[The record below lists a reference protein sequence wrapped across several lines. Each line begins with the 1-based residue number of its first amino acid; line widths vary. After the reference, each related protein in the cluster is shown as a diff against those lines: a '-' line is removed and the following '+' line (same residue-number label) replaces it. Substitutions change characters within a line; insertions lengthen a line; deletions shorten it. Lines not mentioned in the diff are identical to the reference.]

1 MEINTELTPTPH
13 SERNHGIEL
22 LRIFAMLL
30 AAVLHILKK
39 GGVITASEGNL
50 AAYSTVWLLE
60 AAAYCAVNCYALIS
74 GYVGYSDR
82 PKPLRLARCIELW
95 LQVVFYSVIIT
106 TVYCIAGVGSVG
118 VSDFADAFL
127 PVTSK
132 QYWYFT
138 AYIGM
143 FFFIPLLNAL
153 VRRLNRRA
161 LVSLCIMLIAV
172 FSLYDTFAS
181 FWKKDPLAL
190 VGGHSP
196 LWLGVL
202 YIFGAAMKKLRV
214 PESMSSK
221 KALLIY
227 ASAAVFT
234 ALFKITGDRLLRF
247 VPGSLFVRDT
257 SPTVLLCAAAL
268 FALQLLPERRA
279 ALAAAGLVCAALLT
293 ASITETNIMSAQG
306 ESSYATYNQNATIN
320 SVGTA
325 EYLIDGAS
333 SYEAIWA
340 QPKPASDDLHL
351 VSYEKREGVAYVSV
365 ENDGGEAAI
374 SLPIYNYGNY
384 YAADESGTPF
394 AITSGEN
401 MRIVLTV
408 PAGYTG
414 TIHVRYHAPGYWR
427 AFEALSAVSL
437 LGVIGCGAFVRRKR
451 RTPATV

>member
-1 MEINTELTPTPH
+1 MEINTELNPTPH

-118 VSDFADAFL
+118 VSNFADAFL

-268 FALQLLPERRA
+268 
-279 ALAAAGLVCAALLT
+279 LV
-293 ASITETNIMSAQG
+293 
-306 ESSYATYNQNATIN
+306 
-320 SVGTA
+320 
-325 EYLIDGAS
+325 
-333 SYEAIWA
+333 
-340 QPKPASDDLHL
+340 
-351 VSYEKREGVAYVSV
+351 
-365 ENDGGEAAI
+365 
-374 SLPIYNYGNY
+374 
-384 YAADESGTPF
+384 
-394 AITSGEN
+394 
-401 MRIVLTV
+401 
-408 PAGYTG
+408 
-414 TIHVRYHAPGYWR
+414 
-427 AFEALSAVSL
+427 
-437 LGVIGCGAFVRRKR
+437 AFVRFKPGRKLTEFAVLFAPAAFGVYLLHVSPLVFEHVIGNRFAFIGRLPFPLIPFAVLASAGVILAVGLAADKVRILLFKALGVPKLCRKAEKSIR
-451 RTPATV
+451 RLWMHVVDAAANRE

>member
-1 MEINTELTPTPH
+1 MEINTELNPMPH

-202 YIFGAAMKKLRV
+202 YIFGAAMKKLHV

-268 FALQLLPERRA
+268 SVAFARFKPGRKLTEFAVLFAPAAFGVYLLHVSPLVFEHVIGNRFAFIGRLPFPLIPFA
-279 ALAAAGLVCAALLT
+279 VLASAGVILAVGLAADKVRILLFK
-293 ASITETNIMSAQG
+293 A
-306 ESSYATYNQNATIN
+306 
-320 SVGTA
+320 
-325 EYLIDGAS
+325 
-333 SYEAIWA
+333 
-340 QPKPASDDLHL
+340 
-351 VSYEKREGVAYVSV
+351 
-365 ENDGGEAAI
+365 
-374 SLPIYNYGNY
+374 
-384 YAADESGTPF
+384 
-394 AITSGEN
+394 
-401 MRIVLTV
+401 
-408 PAGYTG
+408 
-414 TIHVRYHAPGYWR
+414 
-427 AFEALSAVSL
+427 
-437 LGVIGCGAFVRRKR
+437 LGVPKMCRKAEKSIRRLWMHVVDAAANR
-451 RTPATV
+451 E

>member
-1 MEINTELTPTPH
+1 MEINTELNPTPH

-22 LRIFAMLL
+22 LLIFAMLL

-106 TVYCIAGVGSVG
+106 TVYCIAGVGFVG

-268 FALQLLPERRA
+268 LVAFARFKPCRKLTEFAVLFAPAAFGVYLLHVSPLVFEHVIGNRFAFIGRLPFPLLPFA
-279 ALAAAGLVCAALLT
+279 VLASAGVILAVGLAADKVRILLFK
-293 ASITETNIMSAQG
+293 A
-306 ESSYATYNQNATIN
+306 
-320 SVGTA
+320 
-325 EYLIDGAS
+325 
-333 SYEAIWA
+333 
-340 QPKPASDDLHL
+340 
-351 VSYEKREGVAYVSV
+351 
-365 ENDGGEAAI
+365 
-374 SLPIYNYGNY
+374 
-384 YAADESGTPF
+384 
-394 AITSGEN
+394 
-401 MRIVLTV
+401 
-408 PAGYTG
+408 
-414 TIHVRYHAPGYWR
+414 
-427 AFEALSAVSL
+427 
-437 LGVIGCGAFVRRKR
+437 LGVPKLCRKAEKSIRRLWMHVVDAAANR
-451 RTPATV
+451 E

>member
-1 MEINTELTPTPH
+1 
-13 SERNHGIEL
+13 
-22 LRIFAMLL
+22 MLL

-268 FALQLLPERRA
+268 LVAFARLKPCRKLTEFAVLFAPAAFGVYLLHVSPLVFEHVIGNRFAFIGRLPFPLIPFAVLASAGVILAVGLTADKVRILLFKALGVPKLCRKAENSIRR
-279 ALAAAGLVCAALLT
+279 LWMHVVDAAA
-293 ASITETNIMSAQG
+293 N
-306 ESSYATYNQNATIN
+306 
-320 SVGTA
+320 
-325 EYLIDGAS
+325 
-333 SYEAIWA
+333 
-340 QPKPASDDLHL
+340 
-351 VSYEKREGVAYVSV
+351 RE
-365 ENDGGEAAI
+365 
-374 SLPIYNYGNY
+374 
-384 YAADESGTPF
+384 
-394 AITSGEN
+394 
-401 MRIVLTV
+401 
-408 PAGYTG
+408 
-414 TIHVRYHAPGYWR
+414 
-427 AFEALSAVSL
+427 
-437 LGVIGCGAFVRRKR
+437 
-451 RTPATV
+451 

>member
-1 MEINTELTPTPH
+1 MEINTELNPTPH
-13 SERNHGIEL
+13 SARNHGIEL

-153 VRRLNRRA
+153 VRRVNRRA

-268 FALQLLPERRA
+268 SVAFARFKPCRKLTEFAVLFAPAAFGVYLLHVSPLVFEHVIGNRFA
-279 ALAAAGLVCAALLT
+279 FIGGLPFPLIPFAVLASAGVILVVGLAADKVRILLFK
-293 ASITETNIMSAQG
+293 A
-306 ESSYATYNQNATIN
+306 
-320 SVGTA
+320 
-325 EYLIDGAS
+325 
-333 SYEAIWA
+333 
-340 QPKPASDDLHL
+340 
-351 VSYEKREGVAYVSV
+351 
-365 ENDGGEAAI
+365 
-374 SLPIYNYGNY
+374 
-384 YAADESGTPF
+384 
-394 AITSGEN
+394 
-401 MRIVLTV
+401 
-408 PAGYTG
+408 
-414 TIHVRYHAPGYWR
+414 
-427 AFEALSAVSL
+427 
-437 LGVIGCGAFVRRKR
+437 LGVPKMCRKAEKSIRRLWMHVVDAAANR
-451 RTPATV
+451 E

>member
-1 MEINTELTPTPH
+1 MEINTELNPTPH

-202 YIFGAAMKKLRV
+202 YIFGAAMKKLRI

-268 FALQLLPERRA
+268 LVAFARFKPDRKLIEFAVLFAPAAFGVYLLHVSPLVFEHVIGNRFAFIGRLPFPLLPFA
-279 ALAAAGLVCAALLT
+279 VLASAGVILAVGLAADKVRILLFK
-293 ASITETNIMSAQG
+293 A
-306 ESSYATYNQNATIN
+306 
-320 SVGTA
+320 
-325 EYLIDGAS
+325 
-333 SYEAIWA
+333 
-340 QPKPASDDLHL
+340 
-351 VSYEKREGVAYVSV
+351 
-365 ENDGGEAAI
+365 
-374 SLPIYNYGNY
+374 
-384 YAADESGTPF
+384 
-394 AITSGEN
+394 
-401 MRIVLTV
+401 
-408 PAGYTG
+408 
-414 TIHVRYHAPGYWR
+414 
-427 AFEALSAVSL
+427 
-437 LGVIGCGAFVRRKR
+437 LGVPKLCRKAEKSIRRLWMHVVDAAANR
-451 RTPATV
+451 E

>member
-1 MEINTELTPTPH
+1 MEINTELNPTPH

-106 TVYCIAGVGSVG
+106 TVYCIAGVGFVG

-127 PVTSK
+127 PMTSK

-268 FALQLLPERRA
+268 LVAFARFKPCRKLTEFAVLFAPAAFGVYLLHVSPLVFEHVIGNRFAFIGRLPFPLLPFA
-279 ALAAAGLVCAALLT
+279 VLASAGVILAVGLAADKVRILLFK
-293 ASITETNIMSAQG
+293 A
-306 ESSYATYNQNATIN
+306 
-320 SVGTA
+320 
-325 EYLIDGAS
+325 
-333 SYEAIWA
+333 
-340 QPKPASDDLHL
+340 
-351 VSYEKREGVAYVSV
+351 
-365 ENDGGEAAI
+365 
-374 SLPIYNYGNY
+374 
-384 YAADESGTPF
+384 
-394 AITSGEN
+394 
-401 MRIVLTV
+401 
-408 PAGYTG
+408 
-414 TIHVRYHAPGYWR
+414 
-427 AFEALSAVSL
+427 
-437 LGVIGCGAFVRRKR
+437 LGVPKLCRKAEKSIRRLWMHVVDAAANR
-451 RTPATV
+451 E

>member
-1 MEINTELTPTPH
+1 MKINTELNPTPH

-268 FALQLLPERRA
+268 LVAFAHFKPGRKLTEFAVLFAPAAFGVYLLHVSPLVFEHVIGNRFAFIGRLPFPLIPFA
-279 ALAAAGLVCAALLT
+279 VLASAGVILAVGLAADKVRILLFK
-293 ASITETNIMSAQG
+293 A
-306 ESSYATYNQNATIN
+306 
-320 SVGTA
+320 
-325 EYLIDGAS
+325 
-333 SYEAIWA
+333 
-340 QPKPASDDLHL
+340 
-351 VSYEKREGVAYVSV
+351 
-365 ENDGGEAAI
+365 
-374 SLPIYNYGNY
+374 
-384 YAADESGTPF
+384 
-394 AITSGEN
+394 
-401 MRIVLTV
+401 
-408 PAGYTG
+408 
-414 TIHVRYHAPGYWR
+414 
-427 AFEALSAVSL
+427 
-437 LGVIGCGAFVRRKR
+437 LGVPKLCRKAEKSIRRMWMHVVDAANR
-451 RTPATV
+451 E

>member
-1 MEINTELTPTPH
+1 MEINTELNPTPH

-268 FALQLLPERRA
+268 LVAFARFKPGRKLTEFAVLFAPAAFGVYLLHVSPLVFEHVIGNRFAFTGRLPFPLIPFA
-279 ALAAAGLVCAALLT
+279 VLASAGVILAVGLAADKVRILLFK
-293 ASITETNIMSAQG
+293 A
-306 ESSYATYNQNATIN
+306 
-320 SVGTA
+320 
-325 EYLIDGAS
+325 
-333 SYEAIWA
+333 
-340 QPKPASDDLHL
+340 
-351 VSYEKREGVAYVSV
+351 
-365 ENDGGEAAI
+365 
-374 SLPIYNYGNY
+374 
-384 YAADESGTPF
+384 
-394 AITSGEN
+394 
-401 MRIVLTV
+401 
-408 PAGYTG
+408 
-414 TIHVRYHAPGYWR
+414 
-427 AFEALSAVSL
+427 
-437 LGVIGCGAFVRRKR
+437 LGVPKMCRKAEKSIRRLWMHVVDAAANR
-451 RTPATV
+451 E

>member
-1 MEINTELTPTPH
+1 MEINTELNPTPH

-22 LRIFAMLL
+22 LRISAMLL

-268 FALQLLPERRA
+268 LVAFARFKPGRKLTEFAVLFAPAAFGVYLLHVSPLVFEHVIGNRFAFIGRLPFPLIPFA
-279 ALAAAGLVCAALLT
+279 VLASAGVILAVGLAADKVRILLFK
-293 ASITETNIMSAQG
+293 A
-306 ESSYATYNQNATIN
+306 
-320 SVGTA
+320 
-325 EYLIDGAS
+325 
-333 SYEAIWA
+333 
-340 QPKPASDDLHL
+340 
-351 VSYEKREGVAYVSV
+351 
-365 ENDGGEAAI
+365 
-374 SLPIYNYGNY
+374 
-384 YAADESGTPF
+384 
-394 AITSGEN
+394 
-401 MRIVLTV
+401 
-408 PAGYTG
+408 
-414 TIHVRYHAPGYWR
+414 
-427 AFEALSAVSL
+427 
-437 LGVIGCGAFVRRKR
+437 LGVPKLCRKAEKSIRRLWMHVVD
-451 RTPATV
+451 AAANGE

>member
-1 MEINTELTPTPH
+1 MEINTELNPTPH

-268 FALQLLPERRA
+268 LVAFARFKPGRKLTEFAVLFAPAAFGVYLLHVSPLVFEHVIGNRFAFIGRLPFPLIPFA
-279 ALAAAGLVCAALLT
+279 VLASAGVILAVGLAADKARILLFK
-293 ASITETNIMSAQG
+293 A
-306 ESSYATYNQNATIN
+306 
-320 SVGTA
+320 
-325 EYLIDGAS
+325 
-333 SYEAIWA
+333 
-340 QPKPASDDLHL
+340 
-351 VSYEKREGVAYVSV
+351 
-365 ENDGGEAAI
+365 
-374 SLPIYNYGNY
+374 
-384 YAADESGTPF
+384 
-394 AITSGEN
+394 
-401 MRIVLTV
+401 
-408 PAGYTG
+408 
-414 TIHVRYHAPGYWR
+414 
-427 AFEALSAVSL
+427 
-437 LGVIGCGAFVRRKR
+437 LGVPKMCRKAEKSIRRLWMHVVDAANR
-451 RTPATV
+451 E

>member
-1 MEINTELTPTPH
+1 MEINTELNPTPH

-161 LVSLCIMLIAV
+161 LVSLCVMLIAV

-202 YIFGAAMKKLRV
+202 YIFGAAMRKLRV
-214 PESMSSK
+214 PEIVSSK

-268 FALQLLPERRA
+268 SVTFARFKPGRKLTEFAVLFAPAAFGVYLLHVSPLVFEHVIGNRFAFIGRLPFPLIPFA
-279 ALAAAGLVCAALLT
+279 VLASAGVILVVGLAADRVRILLFK
-293 ASITETNIMSAQG
+293 A
-306 ESSYATYNQNATIN
+306 
-320 SVGTA
+320 
-325 EYLIDGAS
+325 
-333 SYEAIWA
+333 
-340 QPKPASDDLHL
+340 
-351 VSYEKREGVAYVSV
+351 
-365 ENDGGEAAI
+365 
-374 SLPIYNYGNY
+374 
-384 YAADESGTPF
+384 
-394 AITSGEN
+394 
-401 MRIVLTV
+401 
-408 PAGYTG
+408 
-414 TIHVRYHAPGYWR
+414 
-427 AFEALSAVSL
+427 
-437 LGVIGCGAFVRRKR
+437 LGVPKLCQKVEKTIRRLWMHVVDAAANR
-451 RTPATV
+451 E

>member
-1 MEINTELTPTPH
+1 MEINTDLNPTPH

-138 AYIGM
+138 AYIDM

-268 FALQLLPERRA
+268 LVAFARFKPGRKLTEFAVLFAPAAFGVYLLHVSPLVFEHVIGNRFAFIGRLPFPLIPFA
-279 ALAAAGLVCAALLT
+279 VLASAGVILAVGLAADKVRILLFK
-293 ASITETNIMSAQG
+293 A
-306 ESSYATYNQNATIN
+306 
-320 SVGTA
+320 
-325 EYLIDGAS
+325 
-333 SYEAIWA
+333 
-340 QPKPASDDLHL
+340 
-351 VSYEKREGVAYVSV
+351 
-365 ENDGGEAAI
+365 
-374 SLPIYNYGNY
+374 
-384 YAADESGTPF
+384 
-394 AITSGEN
+394 
-401 MRIVLTV
+401 
-408 PAGYTG
+408 
-414 TIHVRYHAPGYWR
+414 
-427 AFEALSAVSL
+427 
-437 LGVIGCGAFVRRKR
+437 LGVPKMCRKAEKSIRRLWMHVVDAAANR
-451 RTPATV
+451 E

>member
-1 MEINTELTPTPH
+1 MEINTELNPTLH

-268 FALQLLPERRA
+268 LVAFARLKPCRKLTEFAVLFAPAAFGVYLLHVSPLVFEHVIGNRFAFIGRLPFPLIPFA
-279 ALAAAGLVCAALLT
+279 VLASAGVILVVGLAADKVRILLFK
-293 ASITETNIMSAQG
+293 A
-306 ESSYATYNQNATIN
+306 
-320 SVGTA
+320 
-325 EYLIDGAS
+325 
-333 SYEAIWA
+333 
-340 QPKPASDDLHL
+340 
-351 VSYEKREGVAYVSV
+351 
-365 ENDGGEAAI
+365 
-374 SLPIYNYGNY
+374 
-384 YAADESGTPF
+384 
-394 AITSGEN
+394 
-401 MRIVLTV
+401 
-408 PAGYTG
+408 
-414 TIHVRYHAPGYWR
+414 
-427 AFEALSAVSL
+427 
-437 LGVIGCGAFVRRKR
+437 LGVPKLCRKAEKSIRRLWMHVVDAAAKGE
-451 RTPATV
+451 

>member
-1 MEINTELTPTPH
+1 MEINTELNPTPH

-202 YIFGAAMKKLRV
+202 YIFGAAMKKLHV

-268 FALQLLPERRA
+268 LVAFARFKPGRKLTEFAVLFAPAAFGVYLLHVSPLVFEHVIGNRFAFIGRLPFPLIPFA
-279 ALAAAGLVCAALLT
+279 VLASAGVILAVGLAADKVRILLFK
-293 ASITETNIMSAQG
+293 A
-306 ESSYATYNQNATIN
+306 
-320 SVGTA
+320 
-325 EYLIDGAS
+325 
-333 SYEAIWA
+333 
-340 QPKPASDDLHL
+340 
-351 VSYEKREGVAYVSV
+351 
-365 ENDGGEAAI
+365 
-374 SLPIYNYGNY
+374 
-384 YAADESGTPF
+384 
-394 AITSGEN
+394 
-401 MRIVLTV
+401 
-408 PAGYTG
+408 
-414 TIHVRYHAPGYWR
+414 
-427 AFEALSAVSL
+427 
-437 LGVIGCGAFVRRKR
+437 LGVPKMCRKAEKSIRRLWMHVVDAAAKGE
-451 RTPATV
+451 

>member
-1 MEINTELTPTPH
+1 MEINTELNPTPH

-30 AAVLHILKK
+30 AAVLHIFKK

-268 FALQLLPERRA
+268 LVAFARLKPCRKLTEFAVLFAPAAFGVYLLHVSPLVFEHVIGNRFAFIGRLPFPLIPFA
-279 ALAAAGLVCAALLT
+279 VLASAGVILAVGLAADKVRILLFK
-293 ASITETNIMSAQG
+293 A
-306 ESSYATYNQNATIN
+306 
-320 SVGTA
+320 
-325 EYLIDGAS
+325 
-333 SYEAIWA
+333 
-340 QPKPASDDLHL
+340 
-351 VSYEKREGVAYVSV
+351 
-365 ENDGGEAAI
+365 
-374 SLPIYNYGNY
+374 
-384 YAADESGTPF
+384 
-394 AITSGEN
+394 
-401 MRIVLTV
+401 
-408 PAGYTG
+408 
-414 TIHVRYHAPGYWR
+414 
-427 AFEALSAVSL
+427 
-437 LGVIGCGAFVRRKR
+437 LGVPKMCRKAEKSIRRLWMHVVDAVANR
-451 RTPATV
+451 E

>member
-1 MEINTELTPTPH
+1 MEINTELNPTPH

-268 FALQLLPERRA
+268 LVAFARFKPCRKLTEFAVLFAPAAFGVYLLHVSPLVFEHVIGNRFAFIGRLPFPLIPFA
-279 ALAAAGLVCAALLT
+279 VLASAGVILAVGLAADKVRILLFK
-293 ASITETNIMSAQG
+293 A
-306 ESSYATYNQNATIN
+306 
-320 SVGTA
+320 
-325 EYLIDGAS
+325 
-333 SYEAIWA
+333 
-340 QPKPASDDLHL
+340 
-351 VSYEKREGVAYVSV
+351 
-365 ENDGGEAAI
+365 
-374 SLPIYNYGNY
+374 
-384 YAADESGTPF
+384 
-394 AITSGEN
+394 
-401 MRIVLTV
+401 
-408 PAGYTG
+408 
-414 TIHVRYHAPGYWR
+414 
-427 AFEALSAVSL
+427 
-437 LGVIGCGAFVRRKR
+437 LGVPKMCRKAEKSIRRLWMHVVD
-451 RTPATV
+451 AAANGE

>member
-1 MEINTELTPTPH
+1 MEINTELNPTPH

-202 YIFGAAMKKLRV
+202 YIFGEAMKKLRV

-268 FALQLLPERRA
+268 LVAFARFKPGRKLTEFAVLFAPAAFGVYLLHVSPLVFEHVIGNRFAFIGRLPFPLIPFA
-279 ALAAAGLVCAALLT
+279 VLASAGVILAVGLAADKVRILLFK
-293 ASITETNIMSAQG
+293 A
-306 ESSYATYNQNATIN
+306 
-320 SVGTA
+320 
-325 EYLIDGAS
+325 
-333 SYEAIWA
+333 
-340 QPKPASDDLHL
+340 
-351 VSYEKREGVAYVSV
+351 
-365 ENDGGEAAI
+365 
-374 SLPIYNYGNY
+374 
-384 YAADESGTPF
+384 
-394 AITSGEN
+394 
-401 MRIVLTV
+401 
-408 PAGYTG
+408 
-414 TIHVRYHAPGYWR
+414 
-427 AFEALSAVSL
+427 
-437 LGVIGCGAFVRRKR
+437 LGVPKLCRKAEKSIRRLWMHVVDAAANR
-451 RTPATV
+451 E

>member
-1 MEINTELTPTPH
+1 MEINTELNPTPH

-268 FALQLLPERRA
+268 LVAFARFKPGRKLTEFAVLFAPAAFGVYLLHVSPLVFEHVIGNRFAFIGRLLFPLIPFA
-279 ALAAAGLVCAALLT
+279 VLASAGVILVVGLAADKVRILLFK
-293 ASITETNIMSAQG
+293 A
-306 ESSYATYNQNATIN
+306 
-320 SVGTA
+320 
-325 EYLIDGAS
+325 
-333 SYEAIWA
+333 
-340 QPKPASDDLHL
+340 
-351 VSYEKREGVAYVSV
+351 
-365 ENDGGEAAI
+365 
-374 SLPIYNYGNY
+374 
-384 YAADESGTPF
+384 
-394 AITSGEN
+394 
-401 MRIVLTV
+401 
-408 PAGYTG
+408 
-414 TIHVRYHAPGYWR
+414 
-427 AFEALSAVSL
+427 
-437 LGVIGCGAFVRRKR
+437 LGVPKMCRKAEKSIRRLWMHVVDAAANR
-451 RTPATV
+451 E

>member
-1 MEINTELTPTPH
+1 MEINTELNPTPH

-106 TVYCIAGVGSVG
+106 TVYCIAGIGSVG
-118 VSDFADAFL
+118 VSNFADAFL

-268 FALQLLPERRA
+268 
-279 ALAAAGLVCAALLT
+279 LV
-293 ASITETNIMSAQG
+293 
-306 ESSYATYNQNATIN
+306 
-320 SVGTA
+320 
-325 EYLIDGAS
+325 
-333 SYEAIWA
+333 
-340 QPKPASDDLHL
+340 
-351 VSYEKREGVAYVSV
+351 
-365 ENDGGEAAI
+365 
-374 SLPIYNYGNY
+374 
-384 YAADESGTPF
+384 
-394 AITSGEN
+394 
-401 MRIVLTV
+401 
-408 PAGYTG
+408 
-414 TIHVRYHAPGYWR
+414 
-427 AFEALSAVSL
+427 
-437 LGVIGCGAFVRRKR
+437 AFVRFKPGRKLTEFAVLFAPAAFGVYLLHVSPLVFEHVIGNRFAFIGRLPFPLIPFAVLASAGVILAVGLAADKVRILLFKALGVPKLCRKAEKSIR
-451 RTPATV
+451 RLWMHVVDAAANGE

>member
-1 MEINTELTPTPH
+1 MEINTELNPTPH

-161 LVSLCIMLIAV
+161 LVSFCIMLIAV

-268 FALQLLPERRA
+268 LVAFARFKPGRKLTEFAVLLAPA
-279 ALAAAGLVCAALLT
+279 AFGVYLLHVSPLVFEHVIGNRFAFIGRLPFPLIPFAVLASAGVILAVGLAADKVRILLFK
-293 ASITETNIMSAQG
+293 A
-306 ESSYATYNQNATIN
+306 
-320 SVGTA
+320 
-325 EYLIDGAS
+325 
-333 SYEAIWA
+333 
-340 QPKPASDDLHL
+340 
-351 VSYEKREGVAYVSV
+351 
-365 ENDGGEAAI
+365 
-374 SLPIYNYGNY
+374 
-384 YAADESGTPF
+384 
-394 AITSGEN
+394 
-401 MRIVLTV
+401 
-408 PAGYTG
+408 
-414 TIHVRYHAPGYWR
+414 
-427 AFEALSAVSL
+427 
-437 LGVIGCGAFVRRKR
+437 LGVPKLCRKAEKSIRRLWMHVVDAAANR
-451 RTPATV
+451 E

>member
-1 MEINTELTPTPH
+1 MEINTELNPTPH
-13 SERNHGIEL
+13 SEWNHGIEL

-118 VSDFADAFL
+118 VSDFADALL

-268 FALQLLPERRA
+268 LVAFARFKPGRKLTEFAVLFAPAAFGVYLLHVSPLVFEHVIGNRFAFIGRFPFPLIPFA
-279 ALAAAGLVCAALLT
+279 VLASAGVILVVGLAADKVRILLFK
-293 ASITETNIMSAQG
+293 A
-306 ESSYATYNQNATIN
+306 
-320 SVGTA
+320 
-325 EYLIDGAS
+325 
-333 SYEAIWA
+333 
-340 QPKPASDDLHL
+340 
-351 VSYEKREGVAYVSV
+351 
-365 ENDGGEAAI
+365 
-374 SLPIYNYGNY
+374 
-384 YAADESGTPF
+384 
-394 AITSGEN
+394 
-401 MRIVLTV
+401 
-408 PAGYTG
+408 
-414 TIHVRYHAPGYWR
+414 
-427 AFEALSAVSL
+427 
-437 LGVIGCGAFVRRKR
+437 LGVPKLCRKAEKSIRRLWMHVVDAAAKGE
-451 RTPATV
+451 

>member
-106 TVYCIAGVGSVG
+106 TVYCIAGVGFVG

-268 FALQLLPERRA
+268 SVAFARFKPCRKLTEFAVLFAPAAFGVYLLHVSPLVFEHVIGNRFAFIGRLPFPLIPFA
-279 ALAAAGLVCAALLT
+279 VLASAGVILAVGLAADKVRILLFK
-293 ASITETNIMSAQG
+293 A
-306 ESSYATYNQNATIN
+306 
-320 SVGTA
+320 
-325 EYLIDGAS
+325 
-333 SYEAIWA
+333 
-340 QPKPASDDLHL
+340 
-351 VSYEKREGVAYVSV
+351 
-365 ENDGGEAAI
+365 
-374 SLPIYNYGNY
+374 
-384 YAADESGTPF
+384 
-394 AITSGEN
+394 
-401 MRIVLTV
+401 
-408 PAGYTG
+408 
-414 TIHVRYHAPGYWR
+414 
-427 AFEALSAVSL
+427 
-437 LGVIGCGAFVRRKR
+437 LGVPKMCRKAEKSIRRLWMHVVNAAANR
-451 RTPATV
+451 E

>member
-1 MEINTELTPTPH
+1 MEINTDLNPTPH

-268 FALQLLPERRA
+268 VFEHVIGNRFAFIGRLPFPLIPFA
-279 ALAAAGLVCAALLT
+279 VLASAGVILAVGLAADKVRILLFK
-293 ASITETNIMSAQG
+293 A
-306 ESSYATYNQNATIN
+306 
-320 SVGTA
+320 
-325 EYLIDGAS
+325 
-333 SYEAIWA
+333 
-340 QPKPASDDLHL
+340 
-351 VSYEKREGVAYVSV
+351 
-365 ENDGGEAAI
+365 
-374 SLPIYNYGNY
+374 
-384 YAADESGTPF
+384 
-394 AITSGEN
+394 
-401 MRIVLTV
+401 
-408 PAGYTG
+408 
-414 TIHVRYHAPGYWR
+414 
-427 AFEALSAVSL
+427 
-437 LGVIGCGAFVRRKR
+437 LGVPKMCRKAEKSIRRLWMHVVDAAANR
-451 RTPATV
+451 E

>member
-1 MEINTELTPTPH
+1 MEINTELNPTPH

-268 FALQLLPERRA
+268 LVAFARFKPGRKLTEFAVLLAPA
-279 ALAAAGLVCAALLT
+279 AFGVYLLHVSPLVFEHVIGNRFAFIGRLPFPLIPFAVLASAGVILVVGLAADKVRILLFK
-293 ASITETNIMSAQG
+293 A
-306 ESSYATYNQNATIN
+306 
-320 SVGTA
+320 
-325 EYLIDGAS
+325 
-333 SYEAIWA
+333 
-340 QPKPASDDLHL
+340 
-351 VSYEKREGVAYVSV
+351 
-365 ENDGGEAAI
+365 
-374 SLPIYNYGNY
+374 
-384 YAADESGTPF
+384 
-394 AITSGEN
+394 
-401 MRIVLTV
+401 
-408 PAGYTG
+408 
-414 TIHVRYHAPGYWR
+414 
-427 AFEALSAVSL
+427 
-437 LGVIGCGAFVRRKR
+437 LGVPKLCRKAEKSIRRLWMHVVDAAANR
-451 RTPATV
+451 E

>member
-1 MEINTELTPTPH
+1 MEINTELNPTPH

-268 FALQLLPERRA
+268 LVAFARFKPGRKLTEFAVLFAPAAFGVYLLHVSPLVFKHVIGNRFAFIGRLPFPLIPFA
-279 ALAAAGLVCAALLT
+279 VLASAGVILVVGLAADKVRILLFK
-293 ASITETNIMSAQG
+293 A
-306 ESSYATYNQNATIN
+306 
-320 SVGTA
+320 
-325 EYLIDGAS
+325 
-333 SYEAIWA
+333 
-340 QPKPASDDLHL
+340 
-351 VSYEKREGVAYVSV
+351 
-365 ENDGGEAAI
+365 
-374 SLPIYNYGNY
+374 
-384 YAADESGTPF
+384 
-394 AITSGEN
+394 
-401 MRIVLTV
+401 
-408 PAGYTG
+408 
-414 TIHVRYHAPGYWR
+414 
-427 AFEALSAVSL
+427 
-437 LGVIGCGAFVRRKR
+437 LGVPKLCRKAEKSIRRLWMHVVDAAAKGE
-451 RTPATV
+451 

>member
-1 MEINTELTPTPH
+1 MEINTELNPTPH

-268 FALQLLPERRA
+268 SVAFARFKPGRKLTEFAVLLAPA
-279 ALAAAGLVCAALLT
+279 AFGVYLLHVSPLVFEHVIGNRFAFIGRLPFPLIPFAVLASAGVILAVGLAADKVRILLFK
-293 ASITETNIMSAQG
+293 A
-306 ESSYATYNQNATIN
+306 
-320 SVGTA
+320 
-325 EYLIDGAS
+325 
-333 SYEAIWA
+333 
-340 QPKPASDDLHL
+340 
-351 VSYEKREGVAYVSV
+351 
-365 ENDGGEAAI
+365 
-374 SLPIYNYGNY
+374 
-384 YAADESGTPF
+384 
-394 AITSGEN
+394 
-401 MRIVLTV
+401 
-408 PAGYTG
+408 
-414 TIHVRYHAPGYWR
+414 
-427 AFEALSAVSL
+427 
-437 LGVIGCGAFVRRKR
+437 LGVPKLCRKAEKSIRRLWMHVVD
-451 RTPATV
+451 AAANWE

>member
-161 LVSLCIMLIAV
+161 LVSLCIMLIAA

-268 FALQLLPERRA
+268 LVAFASFKPGRKLTEFAVLFAPAAFGVYLLHVSPLVFEHVIGNRFAFIGRLPFPLIPFA
-279 ALAAAGLVCAALLT
+279 VLASAGVILAVGLAADKVRILLFK
-293 ASITETNIMSAQG
+293 A
-306 ESSYATYNQNATIN
+306 
-320 SVGTA
+320 
-325 EYLIDGAS
+325 
-333 SYEAIWA
+333 
-340 QPKPASDDLHL
+340 
-351 VSYEKREGVAYVSV
+351 
-365 ENDGGEAAI
+365 
-374 SLPIYNYGNY
+374 
-384 YAADESGTPF
+384 
-394 AITSGEN
+394 
-401 MRIVLTV
+401 
-408 PAGYTG
+408 
-414 TIHVRYHAPGYWR
+414 
-427 AFEALSAVSL
+427 
-437 LGVIGCGAFVRRKR
+437 LGVPKLCRKAEKSIRRLWMHVVD
-451 RTPATV
+451 ATANRE

>member
-1 MEINTELTPTPH
+1 MEINTELNPTPH

-74 GYVGYSDR
+74 GYVGYSDK

-118 VSDFADAFL
+118 VSNFADAFL

-161 LVSLCIMLIAV
+161 LVSLCIMLIVV

-268 FALQLLPERRA
+268 LVAFARFKPGRKLTEFAVLFAPAAFGVYLLHVSPLVFEHVIGNRFAFIGRLPFPLIPFA
-279 ALAAAGLVCAALLT
+279 VLASAGVILAVGLAADKVRILLFK
-293 ASITETNIMSAQG
+293 A
-306 ESSYATYNQNATIN
+306 
-320 SVGTA
+320 
-325 EYLIDGAS
+325 
-333 SYEAIWA
+333 
-340 QPKPASDDLHL
+340 
-351 VSYEKREGVAYVSV
+351 
-365 ENDGGEAAI
+365 
-374 SLPIYNYGNY
+374 
-384 YAADESGTPF
+384 
-394 AITSGEN
+394 
-401 MRIVLTV
+401 
-408 PAGYTG
+408 
-414 TIHVRYHAPGYWR
+414 
-427 AFEALSAVSL
+427 
-437 LGVIGCGAFVRRKR
+437 LGVPKLCRKAEKSIRRLWMHVVDAAANR
-451 RTPATV
+451 E

>member
-1 MEINTELTPTPH
+1 MEISTELNPTPH

-268 FALQLLPERRA
+268 SVAFARFKPGRKLTEFAVLLAPA
-279 ALAAAGLVCAALLT
+279 AFGVYLLHVSPLVFEHVIGNRFAFIGRLPFPLIPFAVLASAGVILAVGLAADKVRILLFK
-293 ASITETNIMSAQG
+293 A
-306 ESSYATYNQNATIN
+306 
-320 SVGTA
+320 
-325 EYLIDGAS
+325 
-333 SYEAIWA
+333 
-340 QPKPASDDLHL
+340 
-351 VSYEKREGVAYVSV
+351 
-365 ENDGGEAAI
+365 
-374 SLPIYNYGNY
+374 
-384 YAADESGTPF
+384 
-394 AITSGEN
+394 
-401 MRIVLTV
+401 
-408 PAGYTG
+408 
-414 TIHVRYHAPGYWR
+414 
-427 AFEALSAVSL
+427 
-437 LGVIGCGAFVRRKR
+437 LGVPKLCRKAEKSIRRLWMHVVD
-451 RTPATV
+451 AAANWE

>member
-1 MEINTELTPTPH
+1 MEINTDLNPTPH

-268 FALQLLPERRA
+268 LVAFASFKPGRKLTEFAVLFAPAAFGVYLLHVSPLVFEHVIGNRFAFIGRLPFPLIPFA
-279 ALAAAGLVCAALLT
+279 VLASAGVILAVGLAADKVRILLFK
-293 ASITETNIMSAQG
+293 A
-306 ESSYATYNQNATIN
+306 
-320 SVGTA
+320 
-325 EYLIDGAS
+325 
-333 SYEAIWA
+333 
-340 QPKPASDDLHL
+340 
-351 VSYEKREGVAYVSV
+351 
-365 ENDGGEAAI
+365 
-374 SLPIYNYGNY
+374 
-384 YAADESGTPF
+384 
-394 AITSGEN
+394 
-401 MRIVLTV
+401 
-408 PAGYTG
+408 
-414 TIHVRYHAPGYWR
+414 
-427 AFEALSAVSL
+427 
-437 LGVIGCGAFVRRKR
+437 LGVPKLCRKAEKSIRRLWMHVVDAAANR
-451 RTPATV
+451 E

>member
-1 MEINTELTPTPH
+1 MEINTELNPTPH

-268 FALQLLPERRA
+268 LVAFASFKPGRKLTEFAVLFAPAAFGVYLLHVSPLVFEHVIGNRFAFIGRLPFPLIPFA
-279 ALAAAGLVCAALLT
+279 VLASAGVILAVGLAADKVRILLFK
-293 ASITETNIMSAQG
+293 A
-306 ESSYATYNQNATIN
+306 
-320 SVGTA
+320 
-325 EYLIDGAS
+325 
-333 SYEAIWA
+333 
-340 QPKPASDDLHL
+340 
-351 VSYEKREGVAYVSV
+351 
-365 ENDGGEAAI
+365 
-374 SLPIYNYGNY
+374 
-384 YAADESGTPF
+384 
-394 AITSGEN
+394 
-401 MRIVLTV
+401 
-408 PAGYTG
+408 
-414 TIHVRYHAPGYWR
+414 
-427 AFEALSAVSL
+427 
-437 LGVIGCGAFVRRKR
+437 LGVPKLCRKAEKSIRRLWMHVVDAAAKGE
-451 RTPATV
+451 

>member
-268 FALQLLPERRA
+268 LVAFASFKPGRKLTEFAVLFAPPPHSAFTCCMFRRSYSNT
-279 ALAAAGLVCAALLT
+279 L
-293 ASITETNIMSAQG
+293 SA
-306 ESSYATYNQNATIN
+306 
-320 SVGTA
+320 
-325 EYLIDGAS
+325 
-333 SYEAIWA
+333 
-340 QPKPASDDLHL
+340 
-351 VSYEKREGVAYVSV
+351 
-365 ENDGGEAAI
+365 
-374 SLPIYNYGNY
+374 
-384 YAADESGTPF
+384 
-394 AITSGEN
+394 
-401 MRIVLTV
+401 IVL
-408 PAGYTG
+408 P
-414 TIHVRYHAPGYWR
+414 
-427 AFEALSAVSL
+427 LSGGFRSRLSRSPCLPRQELSWLSDLRRTKCAYCCSKPWVFRSCAEKPKNPYA
-437 LGVIGCGAFVRRKR
+437 GCGCMLLMLLQTGNNQTA
-451 RTPATV
+451 A

>member
-132 QYWYFT
+132 QYCYFT

-268 FALQLLPERRA
+268 LVAFASFKPGRKLTEFAVLFAPAAFGVYLLHVSPLVFEHVIGNRFAFIGRLPFPLIPFA
-279 ALAAAGLVCAALLT
+279 VLASAGVILAVGLAADKVRILLFK
-293 ASITETNIMSAQG
+293 A
-306 ESSYATYNQNATIN
+306 
-320 SVGTA
+320 
-325 EYLIDGAS
+325 
-333 SYEAIWA
+333 
-340 QPKPASDDLHL
+340 
-351 VSYEKREGVAYVSV
+351 
-365 ENDGGEAAI
+365 
-374 SLPIYNYGNY
+374 
-384 YAADESGTPF
+384 
-394 AITSGEN
+394 
-401 MRIVLTV
+401 
-408 PAGYTG
+408 
-414 TIHVRYHAPGYWR
+414 
-427 AFEALSAVSL
+427 
-437 LGVIGCGAFVRRKR
+437 LGVPKLCRKAEKSIRRLWMHVVDAAANR
-451 RTPATV
+451 E